1 MLINSG
7 AKRWNFCT
15 AKLSVVFFHLFL
27 THFIDFTQNFGIY
40 SLAVRR
46 QANFVSFKSH
56 TSASREEEKWR
67 KPRRY
72 FEINFSK
79 NIWRKQSFQYY
90 QSNKFNNYNYFN
102 DKNLI
107 MWIEQYDFLNASQY
121 RFFRYPFRW
130 ISGEIFILSLAILL

>member
-1 MLINSG
+1 M
-7 AKRWNFCT
+7 
-15 AKLSVVFFHLFL
+15 SVVLFHLFL

-46 QANFVSFKSH
+46 QANFVSLKNH

-72 FEINFSK
+72 FARNLSK

-107 MWIEQYDFLNASQY
+107 MWFEQYDFPQCLSISVFPVSIPVN
-121 RFFRYPFRW
+121 FRGNFH
-130 ISGEIFILSLAILL
+130 FITCYSLVNSLMDFSHKRGN

>member
-1 MLINSG
+1 M
-7 AKRWNFCT
+7 
-15 AKLSVVFFHLFL
+15 SVVFFHLFL

-40 SLAVRR
+40 SIAVRR
-46 QANFVSFKSH
+46 QANFVSLKNH

-72 FEINFSK
+72 FSINFSK

-90 QSNKFNNYNYFN
+90 RSDKFNNYNYFN

-107 MWIEQYDFLNASQY
+107 MRIEQYDFSQCLS
-121 RFFRYPFRW
+121 
-130 ISGEIFILSLAILL
+130 ISVFPVSFPVNFQGNFHFITCYSLVNSLMDFHTKAEI